1 MRHPRWIL
9 PISMLSASCLLLL
22 AFGLERYWVGAIA
35 AAGLGFWG
43 WYDFKKKEW
52 TWGVDIFLVG
62 AVMLVTIGAIL
73 KLRPYLLLPAL
84 LFALVFW
91 DIARFQRRMADSPA
105 SQKLVN
111 IENRHLGLLGVVVAV
126 GGVVALITL
135 AFQVQLSFAVI
146 LILGVVLVISL
157 GQIYRLL
164 RS

>member
-1 MRHPRWIL
+1 MRHTRWIL
-9 PISMLSASCLLLL
+9 PVSMLSATFLLLL
-22 AFGLERYWVGAIA
+22 AFGLERYWVGVIA

-43 WYDFKKKEW
+43 WYDIKKRKW
-52 TWGVDIFLVG
+52 TWAVDMFLVG
-62 AVMLVTIGAIL
+62 AVMLVTIGAIM
-73 KLRPYLLLPAL
+73 KLRLYLLLPTL

-105 SQKLVN
+105 SQKLTD
-111 IENRHLGLLGVVVAV
+111 IERRHLSLLGVVIAV
-126 GGVVALITL
+126 GGVAALITQ
-135 AFQVQLSFAVI
+135 AIQVQLSFAVI

>member
-1 MRHPRWIL
+1 MRHARWIL
-9 PISMLSASCLLLL
+9 PVSMLLAALLLLL

-43 WYDFKKKEW
+43 WYDIKKRKW
-52 TWGVDIFLVG
+52 TWAVDMFLVG
-62 AVMLVTIGAIL
+62 AVMLVTIGAIM
-73 KLRPYLLLPAL
+73 KLRPYLLLPAVL
-84 LFALVFW
+84 SALVFW
-91 DIARFQRRMADSPA
+91 DIARFQRRMGNSPP
-105 SQKLVN
+105 SQKLMD
-111 IENRHLGLLGVVVAV
+111 IERRHLGLLGAVIAV
-126 GGVVALITL
+126 GGVVAFITL

>member
-1 MRHPRWIL
+1 MRHTKWIL
-9 PISMLSASCLLLL
+9 PLSMLSASFLLLL
-22 AFGLERYWVGAIA
+22 AFGFERYWVGAIA

-43 WYDFKKKEW
+43 WYDSKKKEW

-62 AVMLVTIGAIL
+62 AVMLVTIGAIM
-73 KLRPYLLLPAL
+73 KLRLYLLLPAL

-91 DIARFQRRMADSPA
+91 DVARFQRRMADSPA
-105 SQKLVN
+105 SQKLVE
-111 IENRHLGLLGVVVAV
+111 IERRHLGLLGVVIAV
-126 GGVVALITL
+126 GGVVAFITL

>member
-1 MRHPRWIL
+1 
-9 PISMLSASCLLLL
+9 MLSASFLLLL

-43 WYDFKKKEW
+43 WYDLKKRSW
-52 TWGVDIFLVG
+52 TWAVDLFLVG
-62 AVMLVTIGAIL
+62 AVMLVAIGAIM
-73 KLRPYLLLPAL
+73 KLRPYLLLPTL

-105 SQKLVN
+105 SQKLMD
-111 IENRHLGLLGVVVAV
+111 IERRHLGLLGAVIAV
-126 GGVVALITL
+126 GGVVALVTL

-146 LILGVVLVISL
+146 LVLGVVLVISL

>member
-1 MRHPRWIL
+1 MKHTRWIL
-9 PISMLSASCLLLL
+9 PVSLLSASFLLLL
-22 AFGLERYWVGAIA
+22 AFGLERYWLGAIA

-43 WYDFKKKEW
+43 WYDFKKREW

-62 AVMLVTIGAIL
+62 AVLLVTIGAIL
-73 KLRPYLLLPAL
+73 ELRLYLLLPTL

-91 DIARFQRRMADSPA
+91 DIARFQMRMADAPA
-105 SQKLVN
+105 SQKLVD
-111 IENRHLGLLGVVVAV
+111 IERRHLSLLGVVIAV
-126 GGVVALITL
+126 GGVVAFITL